1 MLCCAS
7 SPSVVLAAAGKSEGR
22 QQRVSVAACGRE
34 KSTAAHKGG
43 VACRRGCSPC
53 PGARAGER
61 ARPVG
66 PGAAPKRVDLC
77 ASRCRGSL
85 PFRPAPPACCAAPP
99 PSNTRP
105 TLRPCTRHP
114 VSDSSCRG
122 RPAPAE
128 RSPPVPY
135 PTRPGRRAPG
145 GTPASRSASCCRSSP
160 ALRERRHSSCH
171 GSGARAGVAKLDMS
185 APRLAPSPRDPGR
198 STALGAPR
206 ECCISSAVP
215 RKWTP
220 RFQAA
225 SPLREAPRTSQSGA
239 ESVHCAEALHPT
251 WAAPAASTGLPNRG
265 EGAPLGLTQ
274 GARATAKGE
283 LRSSAARSHVTGHM
297 TTRQR
302 RRAVPY
308 VHTFTRSCAVCPN
321 ILIPSQVHPTEPLEQ
336 NGRDRGDAARPSLT
350 GRQAPGGS
358 ARRAPGLP
366 PPWPG

>member
-22 QQRVSVAACGRE
+22 QQRGECRGMLQRKVHRRAQGGESPAA
-34 KSTAAHKGG
+34 
-43 VACRRGCSPC
+43 
-53 PGARAGER
+53 
-61 ARPVG
+61 
-66 PGAAPKRVDLC
+66 GAALRAQVRVRVSGRVRWGPVLRPNEWGLC

-114 VSDSSCRG
+114 ASDSSCRG

-206 ECCISSAVP
+206 ECCISSAAP

-225 SPLREAPRTSQSGA
+225 SPLREATRTA
-239 ESVHCAEALHPT
+239 
-251 WAAPAASTGLPNRG
+251 
-265 EGAPLGLTQ
+265 
-274 GARATAKGE
+274 
-283 LRSSAARSHVTGHM
+283 
-297 TTRQR
+297 
-302 RRAVPY
+302 
-308 VHTFTRSCAVCPN
+308 TRSVCTVPKRSTPRGRPP
-321 ILIPSQVHPTEPLEQ
+321 LPPRGCPTE
-336 NGRDRGDAARPSLT
+336 GK
-350 GRQAPGGS
+350 AP
-358 ARRAPGLP
+358 RLD
-366 PPWPG
+366 